1 MKNPFIYIITILLFI
16 LFALICPF
24 NNRHVIDCEH
34 FVNATAKV
42 VHPLVKTTPNTLL
55 VDLVNATPTAKV
67 VDYKHLVNP
76 NVQDDYW
83 IVPSPQQGVVV
94 LQKAKCENCTKII
107 FNASQIEE
115 LHQFMMK
122 CIFGECPV
130 AEWPHGFSMH
140 CSPVVKMRRSDLYLC
155 IDNERKV
162 SSGFIYNHTLNYH
175 AIQLLSE
182 IVILRTNL

>member
-1 MKNPFIYIITILLFI
+1 METFREYLKNPFIYIIAILLLI
-16 LFALICPF
+16 LFTLICPLVKQ
-24 NNRHVIDCEH
+24 NDRHVVDCEH
-34 FVNATAKV
+34 FVNATAVDHKHSVKV
-42 VHPLVKTTPNTLL
+42 TATPKPH
-55 VDLVNATPTAKV
+55 VNATQET
-67 VDYKHLVNP
+67 
-76 NVQDDYW
+76 VQDDYW

-175 AIQLLSE
+175 AVQLLSE